1 MKKYQVKPIIYG
13 HIIYQKKKEEIILGC
28 EILYSNSPPPTDFS
42 FLINLYRNPQ
52 ETAKSITFETD
63 SAYTQNRCSSHLA
76 HMVNFIWPFWS
87 GKKEGSKEII
97 GTSWDAKFQK
107 PKEQVLH
114 CPVVHSN
121 SPCWLVSLYFLFQ
134 LSIPLKI
141 IWNAQAMYKMSQR
154 DITSLRSSLW
164 RRHSDLLLHQVLE
177 VSR

>member
-1 MKKYQVKPIIYG
+1 MAISSIKKRRKKLFGDVKFCTLTPQRLFIP
-13 HIIYQKKKEEIILGC
+13 H
-28 EILYSNSPPPTDFS
+28 
-42 FLINLYRNPQ
+42 NLYRNPQ
-52 ETAKSITFETD
+52 ETAKSITFETG
-63 SAYTQNRCSSHLA
+63 SAYTQNRRSSHPA

-134 LSIPLKI
+134 LYLWKSLEIPKPCTKCHSISKI
-141 IWNAQAMYKMSQR
+141 I
-154 DITSLRSSLW
+154 SLK
-164 RRHSDLLLHQVLE
+164 E
-177 VSR
+177 T